1 MTFTQ
6 EYLLL
11 VFFLCS
17 GVIQVASAYGGLKG
31 LLFFKSRIVCA
42 VLGIGLIASSLVWFF
57 YTGGRNMPDTDGG
70 IAGASQFGPVWIGR
84 IPGPAVYLPDNLLY
98 QLPQRRGGYDHE
110 NVTDTTD
117 GLPSL
122 RETTFVQ
129 ALMNNLS
136 ALWALYRRLTPE
148 IFLWAERR
156 GRRSL
161 PSWTG

>member
-42 VLGIGLIASSLVWFF
+42 VLGTGLIAGSLVWFF
-57 YTGGRNMPDTDGG
+57 YTGGRNMSDTDGG
-70 IAGASQFGPVWIGR
+70 IAGASQFGLFGLGGFLALLFTFLTTSFTNHHIG
-84 IPGPAVYLPDNLLY
+84 A
-98 QLPQRRGGYDHE
+98 GYDHE
-110 NVTDTTD
+110 NVSDTAD

-129 ALMNNLS
+129 ALMNNLG
-136 ALWALYRRLTPE
+136 ALWKLYRRLTQ
-148 IFLWAERR
+148 RYSS
-156 GRRSL
+156 G
-161 PSWTG
+161 

>member
-42 VLGIGLIASSLVWFF
+42 VLGIGLIAGSLVWFF

-70 IAGASQFGPVWIGR
+70 IAGASQFGLFGL
-84 IPGPAVYLPDNLLY
+84 GGFLALLFTFLTTSFTNY
-98 QLPQRRGGYDHE
+98 RSGAGYEHE

-136 ALWALYRRLTPE
+136 ALWALYRRLTQ
-148 IFLWAERR
+148 RYSS
-156 GRRSL
+156 G
-161 PSWTG
+161 